1 MMAAM
6 VMTDLSDMDAFP
18 WMGSSITATGEFAK
32 DRLRAGREEAILGIM
47 ERCSWCGDDPLY
59 VAYHDDEWGYPVH
72 DEGRHYEFLLLETQQ
87 AGLSWI
93 TILRKREAY
102 RRAFAGFDPAKVAG
116 FTDLKVE
123 KLLLDPGIIR
133 NRRKIEAAIRN
144 ARAFLEVAEEFG
156 SFDAYIW
163 GFVDG
168 RPIVNHRRRLGEIP
182 ATTPLSDRLSAD
194 MKRRGFAFIGSTT
207 VYAHLQAIGVVND
220 HLVSCFRWEQCQ
232 GSVTKL

>member
-1 MMAAM
+1 
-6 VMTDLSDMDAFP
+6 
-18 WMGSSITATGEFAK
+18 
-32 DRLRAGREEAILGIM
+32 M

-59 VAYHDDEWGYPVH
+59 VAYHDEEWGCPVH
-72 DEGRHYEFLLLETQQ
+72 DEGRHFEFLLLETQQ

-102 RRAFAGFDPAKVAG
+102 RKAFAGFDPARVAR
-116 FTDLKVE
+116 FTEARVE

-133 NRRKIEAAIRN
+133 NRRKVEAAVKN
-144 ARAFLEVAEEFG
+144 ARAFLEVEEEFG
-156 SFDAYIW
+156 SFDAYVW

-168 RPIVNHRRRLGEIP
+168 RPVVNHRRRLGEIP

-220 HLVSCFRWEQCQ
+220 HLVSCFRWEACQ
-232 GSVTKL
+232 AGATKP

>member
-1 MMAAM
+1 
-6 VMTDLSDMDAFP
+6 
-18 WMGSSITATGEFAK
+18 
-32 DRLRAGREEAILGIM
+32 M
-47 ERCSWCGDDPLY
+47 ERCSWCGDDALY
-59 VAYHDDEWGYPVH
+59 VAYHDKEWGCPVH
-72 DEGRHYEFLLLETQQ
+72 DEGRHFEFLLLETQQ

-102 RRAFAGFDPAKVAG
+102 RKAFAGFDPAKVAR
-116 FTDLKVE
+116 FTEARVE
-123 KLLLDPGIIR
+123 KLLLDPGIVR
-133 NRRKIEAAIRN
+133 NRRKIEAAVKN
-144 ARAFLEVAEEFG
+144 ARAFLEVEEEFG
-156 SFDAYIW
+156 SFDAYAW

-168 RPIVNHRRRLGEIP
+168 KPVVNHRRRLSEIP

-220 HLVSCFRWEQCQ
+220 HLVSCFRWEACQ